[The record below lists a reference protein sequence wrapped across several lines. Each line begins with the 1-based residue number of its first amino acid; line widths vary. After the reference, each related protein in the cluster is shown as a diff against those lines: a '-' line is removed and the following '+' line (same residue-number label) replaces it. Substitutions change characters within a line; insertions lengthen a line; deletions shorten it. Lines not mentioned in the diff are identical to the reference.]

1 MLSFTPAPDTAP
13 ILLLAVG
20 NASRGDD
27 ALGPLLAERIEALR
41 LPGVEVQIEYQLQ
54 IEHALDLLG
63 RRAVLFIDASVAAP
77 APYALTELR
86 PARDASFST
95 HALSPAAV
103 LQSYR
108 DTVGEVPPPAWQL
121 AIRGEA
127 FELGEPLSA
136 SAAANL
142 EAALVAAIG
151 FATETLGIPS
161 FPRKRE
167 PSDSASGT
175 GFPLARE

>member
-27 ALGPLLAERIEALR
+27 ALGPLLAERIEALL
-41 LPGVEVQIEYQLQ
+41 LPGVEVQVEYQLQ

-63 RRAVLFIDASVAAP
+63 RRAVLFVDASVAAP
-77 APYALTELR
+77 APYALTELC
-86 PARDASFST
+86 PTRDASFST

-103 LQSYR
+103 LQSYV
-108 DTVGEVPPPAWQL
+108 DTVGQAPPSAWQL

-136 SAAANL
+136 TAKANL
-142 EAALVAAIG
+142 VVAVDAARQWVAQDP
-151 FATETLGIPS
+151 LR
-161 FPRKRE
+161 RKTS
-167 PSDSASGT
+167 P
-175 GFPLARE
+175 